1 MKYITGI
8 DLGGTN
14 IKAVL
19 TDTSF
24 EIIGQKSIPTPF
36 QQPSETTFSVIIQL
50 IEDVLK
56 GATVQKKDL
65 LGIGIGVPGITD
77 SRSNKAYNIP
87 FLGWIDEDVG
97 EPLHKHFGVP
107 VFAENDGNINAL
119 GEMHFGAG
127 RGYEDILLITLGTG
141 LGCGIIIGGKLLHGA
156 SHVAAEAGHMV
167 IEANG
172 DLCVCGKRG
181 CFESCCSGTALTR
194 YARRLAMEFPDTL
207 LLEYAHGDLFGIT
220 GEMIN
225 RGFDQGD
232 LVCKKVFEIFSQKL
246 SIGLVNLIDL
256 FNPGIVIISGGV
268 SGCGERIL
276 APTRK
281 LVEANLMH
289 PIQKCN
295 IVQGELYNNAGVM
308 GACSLV
314 AEALNI
320 AFDHR
325 T

>member
-1 MKYITGI
+1 M
-8 DLGGTN
+8 
-14 IKAVL
+14 
-19 TDTSF
+19 
-24 EIIGQKSIPTPF
+24 Q
-36 QQPSETTFSVIIQL
+36 
-50 IEDVLK
+50 ED
-56 GATVQKKDL
+56 
-65 LGIGIGVPGITD
+65 
-77 SRSNKAYNIP
+77 S
-87 FLGWIDEDVG
+87 
-97 EPLHKHFGVP
+97 
-107 VFAENDGNINAL
+107 
-119 GEMHFGAG
+119 
-127 RGYEDILLITLGTG
+127 
-141 LGCGIIIGGKLLHGA
+141 HG
-156 SHVAAEAGHMV
+156 
-167 IEANG
+167 
-172 DLCVCGKRG
+172 
-181 CFESCCSGTALTR
+181 
-194 YARRLAMEFPDTL
+194 FPDTL